1 MKPTHIMEGNLL
13 HLKSP
18 DYRCQSHLKTAFRAT
33 SRLVFNQTTRHYNL
47 VRLTHKIEHNT
58 YFVVVVVVFPTS
70 LLFLGFFFFLD
81 HFIWMDLIFMLMLD
95 FLIPSSCL
103 LIPLAYIHH
112 LLSMCYSLSN
122 FFKLYLPVH

>member
-13 HLKSP
+13 HLKST
-18 DYRCQSHLKTAFRAT
+18 DCKCQSHLKTAFKAT

-47 VRLTHKIEHNT
+47 VRLTYKIEHNT
-58 YFVVVVVVFPTS
+58 YF
-70 LLFLGFFFFLD
+70 GFFFPLLCFFLASFD

-95 FLIPSSCL
+95 FLIPSSRL
-103 LIPLAYIHH
+103 LIPLAYFHH